1 MMFSELDRKADG
13 DHGRR
18 GVVEVVNGGWSGGER
33 VGGGRGRGER
43 AGGMMMAWLGEE
55 VSVRLRHVPTLMKK
69 RYAPTALA
77 HILSALNAVLSS
89 VCE

>member
-18 GVVEVVNGGWSGGER
+18 GVVEVVSGGWSGGGER

-43 AGGMMMAWLGEE
+43 VAWGRRDDGRMVGRGG
-55 VSVRLRHVPTLMKK
+55 
-69 RYAPTALA
+69 
-77 HILSALNAVLSS
+77 
-89 VCE
+89 VCV